1 MMKRIKQL
9 FYGVLLWSISCNTFA
24 NDMGTTMPWDEGLK
38 KIQMALTGPT
48 AHFIIIIAISLSGLS
63 FAFGEQGGAF
73 RRGAGIIFG
82 GSIAIGAATLANTL
96 GISGAVL

>member
-1 MMKRIKQL
+1 MKRLKQL
-9 FYGVLLWSISCNTFA
+9 YYSVLLWSISCSVFA
-24 NDMGTTMPWDEGLK
+24 NEMGTSMPWDEGLK

-48 AHFIIIIAISLSGLS
+48 AHFIIIISISISGLT
-63 FAFGEQGGAF
+63 FAFGEQGGTF